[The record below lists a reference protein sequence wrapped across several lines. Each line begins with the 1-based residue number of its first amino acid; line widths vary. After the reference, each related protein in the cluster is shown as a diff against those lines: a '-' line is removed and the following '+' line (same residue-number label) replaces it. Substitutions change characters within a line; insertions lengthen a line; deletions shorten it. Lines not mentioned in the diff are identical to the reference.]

1 MREEHHKNDNLE
13 QFFQKKAGEFN
24 IPFREEDWL
33 KLEKR
38 LDIRDLKIAHRR
50 RVSWIVAASILVI
63 SLLGYFTYEN
73 HNRLNQITEMLTY
86 NTAPGMEQVQPET
99 AMQPDPGE
107 DTFFEMDSRSYGQAE
122 PETAADTIIPDPDV
136 AAILPAL
143 SEPETE
149 MIPDRNGIES
159 ASFEAERIS
168 PTHHVATLPH
178 IPGGMAVAFF
188 TDKPDP
194 ALRAESMVVTSR
206 AFSTFPDIASKK
218 EWPQKTGFAASL
230 VVSPDFSS
238 AGAGSRFDSA
248 GYKIGL
254 LGEYR
259 ISRNIALI
267 SGLVI
272 SSVHYTAFGREYNP
286 PDYWNSGIIP
296 DETRAL
302 CLILDIPVSLKFDIL
317 NFERSGIYATAGVSS
332 YIMLNEDYQ
341 FRYENNRY
349 DLAEGINIRN
359 GSRHWFN
366 NANLSVGYELDI
378 HSNWSLRAEPF
389 IKIPVSGVGWGDV
402 KLYSI
407 GSFVSVNYKM

>member
-1 MREEHHKNDNLE
+1 MGHEHQHNDNLE
-13 QFFQKKAGEFN
+13 RFFQKKAGEFN

-50 RVSWIVAASILVI
+50 RVSWVVAASILVI

-73 HNRLNQITEMLTY
+73 HNRLNQISGILAESSESGLEPVRPEE
-86 NTAPGMEQVQPET
+86 AIQPGFDEFT
-99 AMQPDPGE
+99 IS
-107 DTFFEMDSRSYGQAE
+107 EMDSGSSGLDK
-122 PETAADTIIPDPDV
+122 PVAADTITPDQNVPAVQPHDSEYDSDRIPD
-136 AAILPAL
+136 
-143 SEPETE
+143 SNE
-149 MIPDRNGIES
+149 IES
-159 ASFEAERIS
+159 ESFEAEQIF

-178 IPGGMAVAFF
+178 TPGRMVVTFF

-194 ALRAESMVVTSR
+194 ALVAGSPVDTSR
-206 AFSTFPDIASKK
+206 AFSTFPDIAIKTERS
-218 EWPQKTGFAASL
+218 QKTGFVASL
-230 VVSPDFSS
+230 VASPDFST
-238 AGAGSRFDSA
+238 AGSGSRFDGT

-272 SSVHYTAFGREYNP
+272 SNVYYTAFGREYNP

-302 CLILDIPVSLKFDIL
+302 CLILDIPVSLKFDVL
-317 NFERSGIYATAGVSS
+317 NFERSGIYATAGLSS
-332 YIMLNEDYQ
+332 YIMLNEDYR
-341 FRYENNRY
+341 FRYDDNRY

-359 GSRHWFN
+359 GTRHWFN

-378 HSNWSLRAEPF
+378 HPNWSLRVEPF
-389 IKIPVSGVGWGDV
+389 LKIPVSGVGWGDV
-402 KLYSI
+402 KLYSA
-407 GSFVSVNYKM
+407 GSFVSVNFKI